1 MIFAGLTLPR
11 TSGLSLG
18 SSRLFS
24 RPLTAVLADYSLS
37 YYFFLWFTVL
47 TLALVFIFAHGIEYV
62 SWPRLVPLTST
73 IYYNGPGFRS
83 ANKGKGFGIPA
94 LDLAML
100 KAGAG
105 AKARLLS
112 ETHRRAKSRLMDE
125 VEMGTKERLD

>member
-1 MIFAGLTLPR
+1 MVSFI
-11 TSGLSLG
+11 
-18 SSRLFS
+18 
-24 RPLTAVLADYSLS
+24 LTAHLADYSLS

-47 TLALVFIFAHGIEYV
+47 ALALVFIFAHGVEYV
-62 SWPRLVPLTST
+62 NWPRLVPLTGS

-94 LDLAML
+94 LDVAML

-112 ETHRRAKSRLMDE
+112 DTHRRAKSKHIE
-125 VEMGTKERLD
+125 EIEMGTKERQD